1 VTLDQPALLAGRYR
15 LLARIGSGGMGVVWS
30 ADDELLGRRVAVKEV
45 HSDHESRMKREAQ
58 VGARVCHPNV
68 VPVYDLVYEHGKPWL
83 IMRLVP
89 SRSLAA
95 VIADDGPLLPQQAAT
110 MGRQLLAG
118 LTAVHAQGIL
128 HCDVKPGNVL
138 VDERH
143 EAHLTDFGI
152 AADTGS
158 RMVGTLFGAPAYI
171 APERVRGLPMGPPS
185 DLWSLGATLYT
196 AVEGHAPLD
205 RGDALA
211 TVTAIVR
218 ERPAPPLHAGGLRPV
233 LDGLLAE
240 DPALRPTATEV
251 DRMLRR
257 VAADPVTAVI
267 AVHRP
272 APAAASTLAVH
283 APARRKKP
291 ALLPLTFLG
300 LSASAAAAAILLL
313 GGPTTSP
320 EPSSPV
326 TATVGAPPAA
336 PEAAAIVPPAASTV
350 ATPPAHA
357 PAQAPVAYT
366 PSEPV
371 PTTTGEA
378 APPVTTTSSAVPTTT
393 SAPTSVQPTTTS
405 AAPPTTE
412 APSTP
417 PAPPSG
423 P

>member
-15 LLARIGSGGMGVVWS
+15 LLDRIGSGGMGVVWS

-45 HSDHESRMKREAQ
+45 HPDHESRMKREAQ

-68 VPVYDLVYEHGKPWL
+68 VPVYDLVFEHGKPWL

-95 VIADDGPLLPQQAAT
+95 VITDDGPLLPQQAAS

-118 LTAVHAQGIL
+118 LSAVHAQGIL

-138 VDERH
+138 VDELD

-196 AVEGHAPLD
+196 AVEGHAPVD
-205 RGDALA
+205 RGDPLA

-218 ERPAPPLHAGGLRPV
+218 ERPEPALHAGALRPV

-240 DPALRPTATEV
+240 DPARRPTAPEV

-257 VAADPVTAVI
+257 VAADPGTTVI
-267 AVHRP
+267 AVSRS
-272 APAAASTLAVH
+272 APAATPTTTAH
-283 APARRKKP
+283 APVRRKP
-291 ALLPLTFLG
+291 ALLPLAFLG
-300 LSASAAAAAILLL
+300 LSASAAAAAVLLL
-313 GGPTTSP
+313 GGPTSSP
-320 EPSSPV
+320 EPASPV
-326 TATVGAPPAA
+326 TATVGAPPVA

-350 ATPPAHA
+350 APPPAHA

-371 PTTTGEA
+371 PTTTTSD
-378 APPVTTTSSAVPTTT
+378 APPAATTTSAVPTT
-393 SAPTSVQPTTTS
+393 SVPTTEPPTTS
-405 AAPPTTE
+405 AEPPTTE

-417 PAPPSG
+417 PAPPAPPSG